1 MSKFLFSL
9 EAITALACTLL
20 ALRVC
25 GILYCNCSA
34 GQSNLL
40 KADRPSGFDLPRLN
54 YLGTSD
60 RVRLTIYPVAVLRG
74 DANVKGVVT
83 FEQSSESSPTT
94 ITYDITGNDP
104 NAERGIHVHA
114 FGDNTNGCTSAG
126 PHCSSLI
133 STTFLPLRFSND

>member
-1 MSKFLFSL
+1 MSKFLCFL

-25 GILYCNCSA
+25 NMPCCNCSA
-34 GQSNLL
+34 GQSKLLTADKPSEFNLPL
-40 KADRPSGFDLPRLN
+40 QNCLDTSG
-54 YLGTSD
+54 

-126 PHCSSLI
+126 PHCSLFI
-133 STTFLPLRFSND
+133 STTFLPLRLSND